1 MSPKP
6 KPAKTKKRVKT
17 PAKSQTKNERA
28 GGGNLPVSVA
38 GRGITASAH
47 ILTALRREIMA
58 MQRKPGEAIVER
70 DIAAQYGVS
79 RTPVREAILRLADE
93 GLIEIFPQSGT
104 FVSLIPLNAFHETV
118 VIRKALEETTSRLA
132 AERASTGQV
141 KNIYDLV
148 DWMREM
154 EAKGERDQFHQADEA
169 FHAAIA
175 EAAGHPGIWN
185 LVQQTKMQ
193 VDRYR
198 RLTLPQEGRMTRVV
212 KEHSA
217 IATAIGAHSPE
228 RATEAMSK
236 HLDKLLIGLGDIQ
249 DLNPEYFS
257 GSIAASAPPQLPN
270 ATRIASADNKTR
282 TRKSG

>member
-1 MSPKP
+1 MSRKP
-6 KPAKTKKRVKT
+6 KAAPARK
-17 PAKSQTKNERA
+17 ERTA
-28 GGGNLPVSVA
+28 APEPIA
-38 GRGITASAH
+38 FGRGITASAH
-47 ILTALRREIMA
+47 IQGALRREILTLI
-58 MQRKPGEAIVER
+58 RKPGEAIVER

-104 FVSLIPLNAFHETV
+104 FVSLIPLNAFHETI

-132 AERASTGQV
+132 AERATQHQIS
-141 KNIYDLV
+141 NLNSIV

-154 EAKGERDQFHQADEA
+154 ETKGDRESFHQADEA

-175 EAAGHPGIWN
+175 ESAGHPGIWN

-198 RLTLPQEGRMTRVV
+198 RLTLPQEGRMAKVI
-212 KEHSA
+212 KDHAA
-217 IATAIGAHSPE
+217 IASAIGARSGV

-236 HLDKLLIGLGDIQ
+236 HIDTLLIGLGDIR
-249 DLNPEYFS
+249 DLNPEFFT
-257 GSIAASAPPQLPN
+257 GSIAVLEQPRPAARSKV
-270 ATRIASADNKTR
+270 TTMRNKPR